1 MPIPSIHCYP
11 LNSPAFKI
19 LRSFVKST
27 MPRAPKPCRKR
38 TADADAEVSKEPQKA
53 ARRESQ
59 SPKMVETLVKSFK
72 SWVAT
77 GQGTAALPL
86 ELIEKLSHQI
96 WEVKMSSWK
105 CETGKD
111 VADLACVSA
120 LDDVVT
126 AVFKAIEKKCLTAGD
141 LEKNRCK
148 ASVVKLQNS
157 SAGLVLAAMVLDLSA
172 FQQPSREQA
181 KATSPQIQ
189 PGEEV
194 VASAM
199 SFLWHQA
206 RFALPTLLESKAST
220 EAASTCAGLARTI
233 RSIHH
238 ILAARRYTSNALP
251 AACLAHKA
259 APMAAQCVTGS
270 IADIY
275 LCCLRQDCTGDFG
288 RSLLRFVGRPVWLR
302 LCGIR
307 PAEFCHDRIR
317 PACNTELHVREQLE
331 RKQQGFWSWSSTRT
345 VLPGFG
351 SASNW
356 CPTVVSRPLQQR
368 PQRSEPNGGR
378 TSCSSRHSC
387 GAPCSS
393 CDSAQ
398 PLGIRAK
405 WSNARLGA
413 AALRSMWWPLL
424 GRRAIVWLAPGRS
437 TESCGRCFQDDRLG
451 LLPEGGGYPSVGKGC
466 WGPDHFGTWGETN
479 PDVPL
484 LWGRSWSRLW
494 TLHVEG
500 LGTREEAWR
509 EKHQNVKGSAC
520 FGDLLGGCCCGR
532 WWPVGTSFRSV
543 GSRRVARKCTFS
555 EQCPLQRAGLREIQK
570 VVACRCIL
578 CPKVIFMQAQWGNSV
593 GKLLNH
599 VELAAGFWQQHPTQA
614 SQKSSLSQAA
624 ALLCLSLAS
633 PMACKKRKDA
643 KNVAATKAG
652 TNLAKLS
659 CCNVLSR
666 HH

>member
-259 APMAAQCVTGS
+259 APMAAQCVTLAASLTSTSAACVKTALATLGEAS
-270 IADIY
+270 SDLLVGLSGYGCAESA
-275 LCCLRQDCTGDFG
+275 LQSFAMTEFG
-288 RSLLRFVGRPVWLR
+288 RLATLSSMFVNSLSANSKGSGRGAQHGPSFLALVLRAIGAPLLPLGLYSKDPKDLSQMAVERVAAADTRAGHLAAVVIQHSLLESERSEAMHALVQQLCAACGDPFWAAAPLYALR
-302 LCGIR
+302 LVGALSR
-307 PAEFCHDRIR
+307 VA
-317 PACNTELHVREQLE
+317 
-331 RKQQGFWSWSSTRT
+331 G
-345 VLPGFG
+345 
-351 SASNW
+351 AS
-356 CPTVVSRPLQQR
+356 RMIDLD
-368 PQRSEPNGGR
+368 
-378 TSCSSRHSC
+378 CS
-387 GAPCSS
+387 
-393 CDSAQ
+393 Q
-398 PLGIRAK
+398 
-405 WSNARLGA
+405 
-413 AALRSMWWPLL
+413 
-424 GRRAIVWLAPGRS
+424 
-437 TESCGRCFQDDRLG
+437 
-451 LLPEGGGYPSVGKGC
+451 
-466 WGPDHFGTWGETN
+466 
-479 PDVPL
+479 
-484 LWGRSWSRLW
+484 
-494 TLHVEG
+494 
-500 LGTREEAWR
+500 REEATRLLAKAAEALTISAHEAKQIQLCRCCGAEAGPDCELCMLKAWAPERKR
-509 EKHQNVKGSAC
+509 EGKSIKMPKDPLALVISLVDAVAADDGLLAPASARWAAGELQGSA
-520 FGDLLGGCCCGR
+520 L
-532 WWPVGTSFRSV
+532 SANN
-543 GSRRVARKCTFS
+543 AR
-555 EQCPLQRAGLREIQK
+555 
-570 VVACRCIL
+570 
-578 CPKVIFMQAQWGNSV
+578 
-593 GKLLNH
+593 
-599 VELAAGFWQQHPTQA
+599 
-614 SQKSSLSQAA
+614 
-624 ALLCLSLAS
+624 
-633 PMACKKRKDA
+633 
-643 KNVAATKAG
+643 
-652 TNLAKLS
+652 
-659 CCNVLSR
+659 CNVLASER
-666 HH
+666 FRRSWHVVAFCVQRLFLCKLSEEILSGHC